1 MMELEINIPIWRKIL
16 LTPDE
21 ATELFGLPA
30 QFFRVA
36 GTLTKR
42 GQYDLPCC
50 WIGSHLKINRPKLE
64 KWLEDK
70 SDGITDFKTSLL
82 KKRVEELKNG
92 LNKRGRKR
100 KIR

>member
-70 SDGITDFKTSLL
+70 SDGITDFKTSHLL
-82 KKRVEELKNG
+82 EKIKENTPR
-92 LNKRGRKR
+92 RGRKR
-100 KIR
+100 KER

>member
-1 MMELEINIPIWRKIL
+1 MELEVNIPIWRKIL

-21 ATELFGLPA
+21 ATELFGLSA

-36 GTLTKR
+36 GALTKN

-70 SDGITDFKTSLL
+70 SDGITDFKTSYLL
-82 KKRVEELKNG
+82 EKIKENTPC
-92 LNKRGRKR
+92 RGRKR
-100 KIR
+100 KER

>member
-36 GTLTKR
+36 GALTKN

-70 SDGITDFKTSLL
+70 SDGITDFKTSYLL
-82 KKRVEELKNG
+82 GKLENG
-92 LNKRGRKR
+92 INKRGRKR